1 MNLWTLPRRIQ
12 AGFALL
18 VLIAILVGLLSLW
31 RIHGISRNVATLA
44 DNAVPSV
51 VSTNRI
57 IQANLVA
64 ARSVRRAM
72 LDAIEKPGSAGPS
85 IEATERVI
93 REGDELVA
101 AYPALI
107 SNDTERQLFREAVTA
122 RDSLLEVV
130 RGAVRLIREGKAD
143 DSRILLRDR
152 LDGGVEESL
161 EKFNAVVKFNADN
174 AGLQAAD
181 ARDNVR
187 ASTLLIAL
195 TLGAALLV
203 AALLAALI
211 VRAAT
216 RSLLRISEAIEG
228 NVTQTSTASG
238 QLSAASQALATG
250 CSEQGSSV
258 AETSASLEQMSTMIK
273 STADNAAK
281 AKELAGQARTAAET
295 GAETMATMNEAM
307 KAIET
312 SSAEVAKIVKNID
325 EIAFQTNIL
334 ALNAAVEAARA
345 GEAGAGFAVV
355 ADEVRALAQ
364 RSAAAARE
372 TADRIEA
379 AIAKS
384 RHGSASCG
392 RVGESLAEIAEKVSA
407 ADVLVAEIATAA
419 HEQTQGIRQIGL
431 AMTQLDNV
439 TRGIAGRAEES
450 ASAAVELSGQAHLMQ
465 ESVEFLRG
473 FVGRRDTRGTSAARL
488 PAAPSPERSA
498 VRAGPSRS
506 VAAPAAV
513 QRPATA
519 ALPRSVR
526 IPMPGDA
533 GVPHDSEDRNFSNF

>member
-1 MNLWTLPRRIQ
+1 MNAWSLPRRIRI
-12 AGFALL
+12 GFALL
-18 VLIAILVGLLSLW
+18 VLVTVVVGVTSLW
-31 RIHGISRNVATLA
+31 RIHDISRNVATLA
-44 DNAVPSV
+44 DNSVPSV
-51 VSTNRI
+51 VATNRI
-57 IQANLVA
+57 IQTNLIA
-64 ARSVRRAM
+64 ARAARRAM
-72 LDAIEKPGSAGPS
+72 LDATEKPGSAGPA
-85 IEATERVI
+85 IEAAERVI

-101 AYPALI
+101 AYPALVV
-107 SNDTERQLFREAVTA
+107 NDTERQLFRDAVVA
-122 RDSLLEVV
+122 RESLLGVI
-130 RGAVRLIREGKAD
+130 RDAVALIRDDKAD
-143 DSRILLRDR
+143 ASRALLRDQ
-152 LDGGVEESL
+152 LEGVVEVSL
-161 EKFNAVVKFNADN
+161 EKFNQVVKFNADN
-174 AGLQAAD
+174 ADLQAAA

-187 ASTLLIAL
+187 GSTLLIAL
-195 TLGAALLV
+195 TLAAALLIA
-203 AALLAALI
+203 AALATLI

-216 RSLLRISEAIEG
+216 RALLHISEAIEG
-228 NVTQTSTASG
+228 NVTQTSTASS

-258 AETSASLEQMSTMIK
+258 AETSASLEQISTMIK

-295 GAETMATMNEAM
+295 GAQTMVTMNEAM
-307 KAIET
+307 KAIEV

-384 RHGSASCG
+384 RHGSASCD

-431 AMTQLDNV
+431 AMTQLDNA

-473 FVGRRDTRGTSAARL
+473 FVGSRQSGGATSARKPTVGPVPPPAR
-488 PAAPSPERSA
+488 
-498 VRAGPSRS
+498 
-506 VAAPAAV
+506 PAAV
-513 QRPATA
+513 RSAAGGAALWRPVATGAATA
-519 ALPRSVR
+519 R
-526 IPMPGDA
+526 IPMPGDGA
-533 GVPHDSEDRNFSNF
+533 VPEDAEDRNFSNF